1 VIRFVMTAGHEYT
14 LADLRGDPAAPR
26 LEILTY
32 DRLLAARRLPQ
43 AVYVFT
49 DHDRLGLADLELAA
63 VVARTLR
70 AKGLPVLNA
79 PARVLT
85 RYGLLRAL
93 HEEGI
98 NDFNAYRVEERV
110 RPSRYPVFLR
120 RDDGHRKPLS
130 DLLDD
135 WDATRRAIDAA
146 CAAGVPER
154 RMIVVEYAGEPA
166 APGIFRKLSVLRV
179 GDCDSPEPFGHD
191 ERWLVKYGKRGIAP
205 PALYEDEHRI
215 VRENPF
221 GEVVSRAFEI
231 AGLEYGRA
239 DFGLLRGRPQ
249 IFEINTNPHVRPGG
263 AHPVPLRL
271 ETQRLS
277 WERHVQAFRALAER
291 APSGPPVALRDKRLR
306 PHQGWRGRLVR
317 TRRAP

>member
-1 VIRFVMTAGHEYT
+1 MIRFAMTAGHDYT
-14 LADLRGDPAAPR
+14 LAGLRGDPAAPR
-26 LEILTY
+26 LEIVTY
-32 DRLLAARRLPQ
+32 DRLLAARTLPR

-49 DHDRLGLADLELAA
+49 DHDRLGFADLELAA
-63 VVARTLR
+63 RVARTLE
-70 AKGLPVLNA
+70 AEGIPVLNA
-79 PARVLT
+79 PAGTPT

-130 DLLDD
+130 GLLDD
-135 WDATRRAIDAA
+135 WDATRRAIDASR
-146 CAAGVPER
+146 AAGVPER
-154 RMIVVEYAGEPA
+154 RMIIVEYAGEPA
-166 APGIFRKLSVLRV
+166 APGIFRKMAVLRV
-179 GDCDSPEPFGHD
+179 GDCYSPEAFGHD
-191 ERWLVKYGKRGIAP
+191 ETWLVKYGKRGIAP

-215 VRENPF
+215 VRDNPF
-221 GEVVSRAFEI
+221 GEAVSRAFEI
-231 AGLEYGRA
+231 AAVEYGRA

-249 IFEINTNPHVRPGG
+249 IFEINTNPHVRAGG
-263 AHPVPLRL
+263 DHPFPLRL

-291 APSGPPVALRDKRLR
+291 APSGSPVAIRDKRLL

-317 TRRAP
+317 TRRVP